1 MDYDGKAM
9 EKFFNPDSVVI
20 VGVSRLT
27 GPGAFNI
34 LENMLAYGYRG
45 RIYAVNPRATEIL
58 GVKCYARALDLPE
71 VPDLA
76 VITVPR
82 EILPQVIADC
92 CERGIRLFTLI
103 PQGLAEADA
112 HGASIQD
119 EFMRIVREHGA
130 RVVGPNTL
138 GTVNA
143 FDGFMSSFMPIEKRQ
158 PPLGSAIIC
167 QTGLFLATDL
177 GPTSGLGKGID
188 VGNQVDIG
196 FPDALRYFGE
206 DPRISVVAM
215 HMEGLRPGEGRL
227 FLDVARRAVQEKP
240 LLVYKTAR
248 SAAGAK
254 TAGSHSGSLA
264 GAQAVYEAAFEDA
277 GIISLEDV
285 EDLDDAVK
293 AFLFLSPMRG
303 RRVAIVT
310 VTGGGGIM
318 AADACERYGLELAT
332 LTPETLKALQDIYPS
347 WMDVGNPLDVWPAAI
362 GKDYLPVFIQ
372 CFDIV
377 AEDPN
382 VDGVVCVGGTFGDG
396 TVDLSDFL
404 VASALRRAK
413 PIAWWIHGRRSFPL
427 AQKAEASR
435 KVAVYPSAD
444 RAVRAL
450 TRLSGYY
457 ADIRGRVA
465 EPASRPAGLPEAPKP
480 AAGMTGVAAGPG
492 ARTAPDGAGATSPT
506 GWAIGRTRSGEGS
519 VRALGP
525 EAFDLLAAYG
535 VPVARWAA
543 AGSPEAAAKEA
554 DRLGYPVVVKAV
566 GPNVVH
572 KSELGAVRLNL
583 ADPGE
588 VIAAGRDIL
597 VRIAAS
603 GGGPAAAG
611 GEGAA
616 ADTGLLVQEFLA
628 GGHEVI
634 LGAKQ
639 DPHFGPIVLFGLG
652 GIFTEVLHDVAIGLA
667 PLAPVKARRLIEKIK
682 GYAILRGARGQE
694 PSDVD
699 ALVDALVRLSWLV
712 ADHPEVVE
720 LDLNPVK
727 VFAAGKGCRAVDAR
741 FLVRS

>member
-1 MDYDGKAM
+1 LDYDGKAM
-9 EKFFNPDSVVI
+9 ERFFNPDSVVI

-27 GPGAFNI
+27 GPGTFNI
-34 LENMLAYGYRG
+34 LENMLAYGYKG
-45 RIYAVNPRATEIL
+45 RVYAVNPKATEIL
-58 GVKCYARALDLPE
+58 GVKCYARALELPE

-92 CERGIRLFTLI
+92 CERGIRLFTLV
-103 PQGLAEADA
+103 PQGLAEADVR
-112 HGASIQD
+112 GSSIQD

-206 DPRISVVAM
+206 DPRITVVAM

-332 LTPETLKALQDIYPS
+332 LTPGTLKALQDIYPS

-362 GKDYLPVFIQ
+362 GKDYLPVFVQ
-372 CFDIV
+372 CFDTV

-382 VDGVVCVGGTFGDG
+382 VDGIVCVGGTFGDG
-396 TVDLSDFL
+396 TLDLSDFL
-404 VASALRRAK
+404 VASAMRRAK
-413 PIAWWIHGRRSFPL
+413 PIAWWIHGRRAFPL

-465 EPASRPAGLPEAPKP
+465 EPASRPVGLPEAPKP
-480 AAGMTGVAAGPG
+480 TAGGAGSVADAGAG
-492 ARTAPDGAGATSPT
+492 AAPDGAGALSPT
-506 GWAIGRTRSGEGS
+506 GWAIGRKRSGERP
-519 VRALGP
+519 VRALGL
-525 EAFDLLAAYG
+525 EAFELLAAYG
-535 VPVARWAA
+535 VPVARWAV

-566 GPNVVH
+566 GPNILH

-583 ADPGE
+583 AGPGE
-588 VIAAGRDIL
+588 VVAAGRDIL
-597 VRIAAS
+597 ARVAAAGGAPAS
-603 GGGPAAAG
+603 GGG
-611 GEGAA
+611 EGAV
-616 ADTGLLVQEFLA
+616 ADAGLLVQEFLP

-652 GIFTEVLHDVAIGLA
+652 GIFAEVLRDVAIGLA
-667 PLAPVKARRLIEKIK
+667 PLASAKARRLVERIK

-699 ALVDALVRLSWLV
+699 ALVEALVRLSWLV

-727 VFAAGKGCRAVDAR
+727 VFAVGKGCRAVDAR
-741 FLVRS
+741 VLVRS